1 MSFNI
6 DDTELPEEETEG
18 IQFNLA
24 NIIKQQ
30 QKEQQ
35 RTIANI
41 FKPPPPPV
49 NIFRPPPP
57 PPVNI
62 FRPPN
67 FGNIFQ
73 QQQDLQNKVSQL
85 QRNIENGQKQIQN
98 LYNQINNL
106 QNVIRQ
112 RDATIRQR
120 DATIVQKNKRIDY
133 LTKENTRLKRKN
145 NALLD
150 DLQYFRS
157 QLFGNESVT
166 GYKDTVVKQQ
176 IENDILKKQEIGE
189 PIYKKND
196 ALAVTQDSNVSEG
209 FVNSGSATYNALYT
223 QNQAIQN
230 KIDDVKNK
238 QSVDNQLSV
247 NISSKINTLQSV
259 NFILICIFIMSI
271 VFGCYKLFLFPG
283 MNMRVKIGIVILMI
297 LSICLI
303 HSIEYLLFH
312 LVPYVWSLITTTPY
326 EPNYNLALPGIYDYL
341 TSV

>member
-6 DDTELPEEETEG
+6 DNELPEEETEG
-18 IQFNLA
+18 AAFNFA
-24 NIIKQQ
+24 KFIKQSQ
-30 QKEQQ
+30 QQQQ

-41 FKPPPPPV
+41 FKPPPV
-49 NIFRPPPP
+49 NIFKPP

-62 FRPPN
+62 FKPPS

-73 QQQDLQNKVSQL
+73 QQDQQNKINQL
-85 QRNIENGQKQIQN
+85 QKNVENGQRQIQN
-98 LYNQINNL
+98 LFNQINNL
-106 QNVIRQ
+106 HNVIRQ

-120 DATIVQKNKRIDY
+120 DATIVQKNKRINY

-196 ALAVTQDSNVSEG
+196 EIAVTHESNVSEG

-223 QNQAIQN
+223 QNQTIQN

-247 NISSKINTLQSV
+247 NISSKINTLQSI
-259 NFILICIFIMSI
+259 NFVLVCIFII
-271 VFGCYKLFLFPG
+271 AILFGCYKLFLFPG
-283 MNMRVKIGIVILMI
+283 MNMRVKIGIAILMI
-297 LSICLI
+297 LSISLI
-303 HSIEYLLFH
+303 HSIEYLLFY
-312 LVPYVWSLITTTPY
+312 LAPYVWSLITTTPY